1 MDKTEPQEVKS
12 CTKCGKNKAGN
23 QKDEKTCKTCKKTF
37 NKFTPYLIIS
47 MALFG
52 FAIYGIFVFVQNM
65 IGLLSK

>member
-1 MDKTEPQEVKS
+1 MEVTNIKQVKGCS
-12 CTKCGKNKAGN
+12 KCSKNKDEN

-37 NKFTPYLIIS
+37 NKFVPYLIIS

-52 FAIYGIFVFVQNM
+52 FAIYGVVVFVQNM